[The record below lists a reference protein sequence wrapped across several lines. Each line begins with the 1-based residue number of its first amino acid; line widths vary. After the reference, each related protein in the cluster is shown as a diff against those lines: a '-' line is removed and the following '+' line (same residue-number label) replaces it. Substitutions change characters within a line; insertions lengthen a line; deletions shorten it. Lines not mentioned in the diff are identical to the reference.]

1 MQKLTE
7 RAVST
12 NVEIKTLS
20 GKRNLLDLFCWDK
33 FYVFFSFII
42 VSQVHSK
49 TATFDTNIE
58 PMKKE
63 ILFLLVATMTLT
75 QLSAQICQGNLGE
88 NIFTEGDFGTGAT
101 NILLPDPQIAPSY
114 NYQPNPPPNDGY
126 YSIANNT
133 SSWGSFAGAVWIN
146 IGDNSN
152 NADGYMMVINA
163 SYDPGL
169 FYEQEV
175 AGLCENTLYVFSADV
190 INLFQAGQ
198 EAIKPNISFLLDGE
212 IVYSTGDV
220 AQDEQWYTYGFT
232 FTTDPGQTSLTL
244 SLQNNAPGGY
254 GNDLAIDNISFRPCG
269 PEALILPMEV
279 ANICEDGNPIELLAT
294 IVGDQYDN
302 PSVQWQESFDGGQSW
317 QNIPG
322 ATTLTFTFDNLIG
335 GSYYYRYLLANG
347 PANLDNPFCR
357 IASNVKEVKVIPKF
371 YNIADT
377 LCQGLLYLQND
388 QQYSETGIY
397 TDSFQNYLGCDS
409 IVTLDLTIVPD
420 SNIDA
425 IFSLTDPSCNDLSDG
440 NILLEEIINGYEP
453 FTFVVNGEPSNTPID
468 LFNLNEEEQTYEII
482 DHFGC
487 RYEAFLR
494 LQLPAPFSIDL
505 GEDQQLNLGE
515 SLQLAPFF
523 SAPAS
528 SFIWSPSEIINCT
541 EDCEK
546 VTFTP
551 TQSSFYT
558 LTAADENGCYATD
571 SVYVEIVSIREVYI
585 PNIFSPNSDG
595 VNDHFAIYAN
605 TPNVQVIENLQ
616 LFDRWGNLVFEQK
629 GMLPN
634 LSTEGWN
641 GKTGTQ
647 NAPDG
652 VYVYVAKIR
661 FLDEAVILYTGDVT
675 LVR

>member
-1 MQKLTE
+1 
-7 RAVST
+7 
-12 NVEIKTLS
+12 
-20 GKRNLLDLFCWDK
+20 
-33 FYVFFSFII
+33 
-42 VSQVHSK
+42 
-49 TATFDTNIE
+49 
-58 PMKKE
+58 MKKE
-63 ILFLLVATMTLT
+63 ILFLLVASMTLA

-88 NIFTEGDFGTGAT
+88 NIFTEGDFGTGTT
-101 NILLPDPQIAPSY
+101 NILLPDPQIAPGY
-114 NYQPNPPPNDGY
+114 NYQPSPPPNDGY

-133 SSWGSFAGAVWIN
+133 SSWGAFAGALWIN

-152 NADGYMMVINA
+152 DADGYMMVINA

-190 INLFQAGQ
+190 INVFQAGLA
-198 EAIKPNISFLLDGE
+198 AIKPNISFLLDGQL
-212 IVYSTGDV
+212 IYSTGDV
-220 AQDEQWYTYGFT
+220 AQDEQWHTYGFT

-269 PEALILPMEV
+269 PEALILPLEV
-279 ANICEDGNPIELLAT
+279 ANICEDGTPIEVLAT
-294 IVGDQYDN
+294 IIGDQYDN
-302 PSVQWQESFDGGQSW
+302 PSVQWQESFDEGQSW

-322 ATTLTFTFDNLIG
+322 ATSLTFTFDHLIG

-357 IASNVKEVKVIPKF
+357 VVSNVKEVKIIPTF
-371 YNIADT
+371 YNIVDT
-377 LCQGLLYLQND
+377 LCQGLFYRQNG

-397 TDSFQNYLGCDS
+397 TDSLQNYLGCDS

-420 SNIDA
+420 
-425 IFSLTDPSCNDLSDG
+425 
-440 NILLEEIINGYEP
+440 
-453 FTFVVNGEPSNTPID
+453 
-468 LFNLNEEEQTYEII
+468 
-482 DHFGC
+482 
-487 RYEAFLR
+487 
-494 LQLPAPFSIDL
+494 PFSIDL

-515 SLQLAPFF
+515 SLQLIPFF
-523 SAPAS
+523 SAPAN
-528 SFIWSPSEIINCT
+528 SFVWSPSEIINCT
-541 EDCEK
+541 EDCER
-546 VTFTP
+546 VAFTP

-558 LTAADENGCYATD
+558 LTAADEHGCYATD
-571 SVYVEIVSIREVYI
+571 SLYVDIVSIREVYI

-595 VNDHFAIYAN
+595 INDHFAIYAN
-605 TPNVQVIENLQ
+605 TPNVQVIERLQ

-629 GMLPN
+629 NILPN
-634 LSTEGWN
+634 LSSEGWN
-641 GKTGTQ
+641 GETGSK

-661 FLDEAVILYTGDVT
+661 FLDDAVIVYTGDVT